1 MQVTFSNEFKQS
13 ISSIKSVKAQ
23 KRVQNLLRKIADGWR
38 QSITDDGATHELLVI
53 YKVDKTLNLA
63 WTVDILEEESSY
75 IQVIKVWDVLPD
87 SKVPDLAKNLSILFE
102 GYSVNFINL
111 CKYKS
116 YEGYG
121 WKLIIS

>member
-121 WKLIIS
+121 